1 MRDRRGRLDRRE
13 FLSQAGVGGALLAAG
28 SPLGASAAAGA
39 APPGKDVDRQA
50 LRGIFT
56 APPEGGKPMTR
67 WWWFGGAVTPEE
79 ITRELTLMR
88 EAGLRGVELQPVYPV
103 EVDNPQR
110 GVRNVRYFSQ
120 EWFDLLRHTARETKR

>member
-1 MRDRRGRLDRRE
+1 MRDRRGRLGRRE
-13 FLSQAGVGGALLAAG
+13 FLSRAGLGGALLAAG

-79 ITRELTLMR
+79 ITRELTFMKQ
-88 EAGLRGVELQPVYPV
+88 AGLRGAEIQPGDPLAK
-103 EVDNPQR
+103 D
-110 GVRNVRYFSQ
+110 G
-120 EWFDLLRHTARETKR
+120 